1 MLVLRFGFLQEHN
14 IGIGMAADYAQL
26 TTVERP
32 VKVGDVFRFEVRDL
46 LSRCTVE
53 GLEPEV
59 ISILDAEIISDSFA
73 IVGEADSY
81 IGALSL

>member
-53 GLEPEV
+53 GLEPDQHPGRGNYKRQ
-59 ISILDAEIISDSFA
+59 LCHR
-73 IVGEADSY
+73 G
-81 IGALSL
+81 